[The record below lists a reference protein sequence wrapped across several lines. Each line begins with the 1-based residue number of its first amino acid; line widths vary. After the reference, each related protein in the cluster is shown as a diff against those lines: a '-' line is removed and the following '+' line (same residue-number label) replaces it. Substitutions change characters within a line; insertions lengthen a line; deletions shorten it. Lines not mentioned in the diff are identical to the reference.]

1 MQGMRMV
8 MKIAAWIMIV
18 IPMRVVSIVIA
29 IAVITITTAIAVVT
43 VGIGKRKT

>member
-29 IAVITITTAIAVVT
+29 IAVITTAIAIVT